1 MLPLSVHNQEL
12 IGGADMFLY
21 LIRFFAFSEGCRPML
36 PLFHKLLSHFFEVSS
51 ETVEVIRC
59 GCTRLLNGRDKLL
72 CVLRCGSPEIRHT
85 RVGVIEDELVRL
97 PCFQQRQPEGGAAGE
112 QFHEDIQ
119 SSIVKAFV
127 ERVYG
132 LRLPSRVSEWG

>member
-1 MLPLSVHNQEL
+1 MS
-12 IGGADMFLY
+12 LY
-21 LIRFFAFSEGCRPML
+21 LIMVFAFSVGCRPML

-59 GCTRLLNGRDKLL
+59 RGARLLNGRDKLL

-97 PCFQQRQPEGGAAGE
+97 PCFQQRQSEGGAAGE
-112 QFHEDIQ
+112 QFNEDIQ
-119 SSIVKAFV
+119 AGIVKACV

-132 LRLPSRVSEWG
+132 L